1 MNLVTG
7 STKLLRNATSLFQ
20 KRTTMLRASETFPMV
35 SRNYYNTFSNRN
47 NTFPQLRRFQQTS
60 SRTKTSNTNKNQN
73 PTMATAAGVVV
84 VTVGVAQIALGNTND
99 TFFEHKLIVKNV
111 DPDDLADFFGT
122 EAAMEAFSIFPFVTN
137 FLMRRGVW
145 DDEGTYRV
153 PILLGDYLSA
163 RIEFDDEDLPPAKPK
178 EDLWEKFMVTSTK
191 PGEEED
197 DDDDEDEEEEDDN
210 LEDKEVEA
218 GSVEGVDNDEE
229 DEDEEEESK
238 SSHFGKKETFRLVE
252 KHIQKAFFHYELEMG
267 YNLLPNSKDCEI
279 YYRGLKFSGL
289 FPFRLFFQIHA
300 HYYMWAMKRYFH
312 SDPFACLDDLT
323 EEAEHYRSNIP
334 VAVMKE
340 YLHDLI
346 RDVEHARQM
355 AKAKKLSTEAHEE
368 TIEDIQ
374 KILRKAGYLGAEA
387 VLVDASDEE
396 GKQKVLLQLSDKKSM
411 ATIQRALTLHSETK
425 ENIPMEKTKQSG
437 AAGVNL
443 AKKMTLRIQE
453 EIKNGSQV
461 KQ

>member
-1 MNLVTG
+1 
-7 STKLLRNATSLFQ
+7 
-20 KRTTMLRASETFPMV
+20 
-35 SRNYYNTFSNRN
+35 
-47 NTFPQLRRFQQTS
+47 
-60 SRTKTSNTNKNQN
+60 
-73 PTMATAAGVVV
+73 
-84 VTVGVAQIALGNTND
+84 
-99 TFFEHKLIVKNV
+99 
-111 DPDDLADFFGT
+111 
-122 EAAMEAFSIFPFVTN
+122 
-137 FLMRRGVW
+137 MRRGVW

-163 RIEFDDEDLPPAKPK
+163 RIEFDDEDLPPAKSE
-178 EDLWEKFMVTSTK
+178 EDQWEDFMVTSTK
-191 PGEEED
+191 PGEDDDDED
-197 DDDDEDEEEEDDN
+197 DDDDDEEAEEEDDSI
-210 LEDKEVEA
+210 EDEKVEA

-289 FPFRLFFQIHA
+289 FPFRLFFQLHA

-346 RDVEHARQM
+346 RDVEDARQM

-374 KILRKAGYLGAEA
+374 KILNKAGYLGAEA

-425 ENIPMEKTKQSG
+425 QSTPMEQMKESG
-437 AAGVNL
+437 AAGVTL

-461 KQ
+461 NS